1 MKKITKFL
9 DSVMGGIKRTCI
21 AKALAVFAVASI
33 AINANAQTVDVQGV
47 ITGIDKLVG
56 MPQDSLL
63 KNAITGTTF
72 PTAVKNQF
80 FLYNVKSGRLLNA
93 GGYWGTHVALKEYGK
108 PLAVIKADN
117 EKLNGVTSTRLK
129 IIMEM
134 KGTEGNFV
142 GWVGVPVTTGE
153 NPADVGTYVDRHDG
167 DVYGWVLEP
176 VANDNMNTYRLRT
189 FAHSTFSPSD
199 KVINATKKY
208 YLCSNKGVVD
218 AERNC
223 EAYPEDSLTME
234 KSPYKGYDEWRFLS
248 YQQILD
254 LQAKNADELYDA
266 LELSFKLK
274 CPGFSR
280 GDNDITN
287 WKTYNYATQKN
298 NATGITDG
306 FALYGLSKYYN
317 YIAGSETKPNEND
330 VKTGSW
336 PFEQTIKTKWTS
348 TLSGT
353 AYEFDGRKYDNS
365 EGSLDNYK
373 RHLAKY
379 YTASITNKRGT
390 VYQDIVVTTPGRY
403 LIECKGY
410 STTEKAKLFAGV
422 LKGDQTGANQGT
434 MVDSV
439 KTTILN
445 QVSKMSQADQEA
457 LHVLEKNVDYAGK
470 NFYGSRQYINTV
482 YVTVTDS
489 IIKADKKATIRLG
502 IMVGDNQN
510 DKTPVTTGVG
520 EWTVFDDFRML
531 YAAKDVTEDLILD
544 EMRDNLKY
552 LVDCPTPMENKT
564 LHLNKTFTLDKWNSF
579 ILPVNLNKKQVLETF
594 GGSARL
600 AKLTRLTK
608 TGIEFTSVNL
618 LDDNTTAIEA
628 YVPYIIFPVKKPDH
642 TEAYTANYAQ
652 NGTNERLNI
661 NIPANHYV
669 IGKVSM
675 PLTADG
681 KANDW
686 SKMDKTTWT
695 LKEPVGPK
703 DIKAYGTFAR
713 TFGKFSSY
721 DEKTGVYG
729 KVTVDG
735 MEDPIIEGRDH
746 LYDCYFFD
754 KGNMYHSGN
763 KENGRARGLRGF
775 SCWFKLAEGAQQSLR
790 VTIDGVSQGT
800 TGIEDILADYEQ
812 PVSRFANGI
821 YNMNGQLVKTGNST
835 AGLPSGMYIVNG
847 KKCIVR

>member
-9 DSVMGGIKRTCI
+9 DSVMGGLKRACI
-21 AKALAVFAVASI
+21 AKAIAVVAVASV
-33 AINANAQTVDVQGV
+33 AINANAQTTNAQSV

-56 MPQDSLL
+56 ISQDDLL

-72 PTAVKNQF
+72 PTDVKNQF

-93 GGYWGTHVALKEYGK
+93 GGCWGTHVALKEYGK
-108 PLAVIKADN
+108 PIAVIKA
-117 EKLNGVTSTRLK
+117 EKDESLNGVTSTKLK
-129 IIMEM
+129 FIMEM
-134 KGTEGNFV
+134 KGTEANFV
-142 GWVGVPVTTGE
+142 GWVGVPGAG
-153 NPADVGTYVDRHDG
+153 NSADIGTYVDRHEG

-189 FAHSTFSPSD
+189 FAHSTFDSNGTIEWD
-199 KVINATKKY
+199 ATKKF
-208 YLCSNKGVVD
+208 YLTSNKGVVD
-218 AERNC
+218 ADRNC
-223 EAYPEDSLTME
+223 ESYAEDSIAN
-234 KSPYKGYDEWRFLS
+234 YKGYDEWRFLS

-254 LQAKNADELYDA
+254 LQAKNADELDDA

-280 GDNDITN
+280 GDNDITS
-287 WKTYNYATQKN
+287 WHTYNYATKKRDSQY
-298 NATGITDG
+298 TV
-306 FALYGLSKYYN
+306 FARYGLQHYYSSPIAGANTLSTFTNTLPSQKTANGAVDKYTFDGVEYYN
-317 YIAGSETKPNEND
+317 
-330 VKTGSW
+330 
-336 PFEQTIKTKWTS
+336 
-348 TLSGT
+348 
-353 AYEFDGRKYDNS
+353 AYEK
-365 EGSLDNYK
+365 GSVNTKAEDYQ
-373 RHLAKY
+373 RRVAKY
-379 YTASITNKRGT
+379 YTASITNKRGII
-390 VYQDIVVTTPGRY
+390 YQDIVVTTPGRY

-410 STTEKAKLFAGV
+410 STTEKASLFAGV
-422 LKGDQTGANQGT
+422 LKSDNT
-434 MVDSV
+434 MIGKAK
-439 KTTILN
+439 KTKLN
-445 QVSKMSQADQEA
+445 QVSDMSTAEKEA
-457 LHVLEKNVDYAGK
+457 LHVLKKNVDYAGK

-502 IMVGDNQN
+502 IMVGDDQN
-510 DKTPVTTGVG
+510 DKTPVTTGDG

-531 YAAKDVTEDLILD
+531 YAAKEVTEDLILD
-544 EMRDNLKY
+544 EMRDNLTY
-552 LVDCPTPMENKT
+552 LVKCPTPMKNKT
-564 LHLNKTFTLDKWNSF
+564 LHLNKTFTLNKWNSF
-579 ILPVNLNKKQVLETF
+579 ILPVNLNKKQVVETF
-594 GGSARL
+594 GGNARL
-600 AKLTRLTK
+600 AKLTSFTG

-618 LDDNTTAIEA
+618 LDNNTTAIEA
-628 YVPYIIFPVKKPDH
+628 YVPYIIFPVKGPDQI
-642 TEAYTANYAQ
+642 EAYTANYKQ
-652 NGTNERLNI
+652 DGQTKRLNI
-661 NIPANHYV
+661 NIPKNHYV

-675 PLTADG
+675 PLTTTTTATGDVE
-681 KANDW
+681 ANDW

-695 LKEPVGPK
+695 LEKPVGPD

-721 DEKTGVYG
+721 DDKTGVYG
-729 KVTVDG
+729 KVTVEG
-735 MEDPIIEGRDH
+735 MTDPIIEGRDH
-746 LYDCYFFD
+746 LYDCYFFY

-821 YNMNGQLVKTGNST
+821 YNMNGQLVKQGNST